1 MSDIG
6 NKEIFSLNLL
16 YYIERSGKSQRDIAE
31 VIGVSPSTFNEWVK
45 GKKYPRIDK
54 IEMLANYFRIEKSD
68 LIERRDKTISLDKIT
83 VTEGERALLDLF
95 SQVPAESQEMVLEM
109 IRIALKKKK

>member
-6 NKEIFSLNLL
+6 NKEIFSSNLL
-16 YYIERSGKSQRDIAE
+16 YYIERSGKSQRDIAGI
-31 VIGVSPSTFNEWVK
+31 IGVSTSTFNEWVK

-68 LIERRDKTISLDKIT
+68 LIEKRGKTDNHNKIT
-83 VTEGERALLDLF
+83 VTDGERMLLDLF
-95 SQVPAESQEMVLEM
+95 SQVPEESQQMVLDM
-109 IRIALKKKK
+109 IRIALKKK